1 MCRRTDGNDHDD
13 NQGRKNRRREYANYN
28 DGHQGACNS
37 TGGHRPG
44 GCGVPWTMGRN
55 CSLLLWAS
63 LLPILCPIRRFFH
76 LPLRGGRTRPS
87 RPPITVKC
95 ARSRLR
101 RNERTFIFKSTIG
114 TMEKRV
120 RTITE
125 FEAEATRFAHTLA
138 PPPPPPARRPPP
150 PPPPGPRRSSRFR
163 ASSVQGR
170 PLLQKRSRVLS
181 VLRKS
186 YTAPH
191 LYWKKFT
198 PLESSRTRV
207 LTGQVYSS
215 SNWCTSMHIDLR
227 KGLTSLRLVLMH

>member
-76 LPLRGGRTRPS
+76 LPLRGRRTRPS

-125 FEAEATRFAHTLA
+125 FEAEATRFAHTLPPA
-138 PPPPPPARRPPP
+138 PPGGA
-150 PPPPGPRRSSRFR
+150 
-163 ASSVQGR
+163 
-170 PLLQKRSRVLS
+170 LLTPSGDAGAGK
-181 VLRKS
+181 
-186 YTAPH
+186 TA
-191 LYWKKFT
+191 
-198 PLESSRTRV
+198 
-207 LTGQVYSS
+207 
-215 SNWCTSMHIDLR
+215 
-227 KGLTSLRLVLMH
+227 